1 MFVISFCI
9 LINRVHIPPCIPF
22 STINNTSMS
31 VKRFNFT
38 LVFKADYYANPGAE
52 KNFVG

>member
-1 MFVISFCI
+1 
-9 LINRVHIPPCIPF
+9 
-22 STINNTSMS
+22 MS

-38 LVFKADYYANPGAE
+38 LVFFKDDYYANPGAE